1 MEDRNANVNL
11 FLRDDTFTGTCQ
23 AIGEDFGFNP
33 NWLRVAFG
41 IAVLFSFTY
50 AAAVYLA
57 LAAVVLVS
65 RVLAPRKLAKPVVEA
80 EAAVLPAADHDQGEM
95 RIAA

>member
-11 FLRDDTFTGTCQ
+11 FLRDDTVTGTCQ

-33 NWLRVAFG
+33 DWLRVAFG
-41 IAVLFSFTY
+41 VAVLFSFTY
-50 AAAVYLA
+50 AVAVYLA
-57 LAAVVLVS
+57 LAAIVVVS
-65 RVLAPRKLAKPVVEA
+65 RTLAPRKLAAPADAGDVKA
-80 EAAVLPAADHDQGEM
+80 SEAAPAEDEL